1 MGAELQPHI
10 TPVLSLSH
18 CLTLLRFVFPFVL
31 HCAFCCFVLLCV
43 CASSLRDRQ
52 VPHSVSLN
60 RRVALYAV
68 TDLLVC
74 SQVRASTHRVP
85 LEYVV
90 TRTKEDFPSTVL
102 MSEFAGSHRILT
114 GAERT
119 NPWHTKHFAAALSRC
134 IDMAP
139 AERRA
144 RHQLNKGGL
153 SLYVPSFAFH
163 ANSAHNFVFLLAVP
177 PNIYLHGQR

>member
-1 MGAELQPHI
+1 
-10 TPVLSLSH
+10 
-18 CLTLLRFVFPFVL
+18 
-31 HCAFCCFVLLCV
+31 
-43 CASSLRDRQ
+43 

-90 TRTKEDFPSTVL
+90 TRTKDGSPSTVL

-119 NPWHTKHFAAALSRC
+119 NPWHTKHFAAALARC

-144 RHQLNKGGL
+144 RHQLNTERAENFTTTVWAAQVATALKRAHKRVEKMT
-153 SLYVPSFAFH
+153 YVELH
-163 ANSAHNFVFLLAVP
+163 AIVYLPLHFTRILLTV
-177 PNIYLHGQR
+177 